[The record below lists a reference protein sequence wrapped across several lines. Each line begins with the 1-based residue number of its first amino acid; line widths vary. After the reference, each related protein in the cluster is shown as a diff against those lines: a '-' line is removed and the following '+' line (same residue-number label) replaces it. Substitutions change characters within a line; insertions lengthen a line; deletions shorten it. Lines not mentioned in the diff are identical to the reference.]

1 MYRRQIIA
9 LALSALATPPFAAA
23 QAPYPDRPVTLI
35 VPFSPGGGTD
45 NIARLVA
52 ARLNEQ
58 TSKAFVID
66 NRPGGGTNIG
76 NDAAARA
83 SADGYTLLLGQ
94 TTLSVN
100 PHLYANLRY
109 GPSSFAAVAHIA
121 NAPIILVVPADSPIR
136 SVPDLIATARAQ
148 PGTLNYG
155 SGGAGTPPHLAGEL
169 FQLSTRTHMVHVP
182 YRGSAPALTD
192 LMGGQINMMFD
203 TATSALPYITSG
215 RVRALA
221 VAADARLPAL
231 PEVAT
236 FAEQGLTDFAVS
248 AWYGIVAPRDIADA
262 RMQWLNTQVNAVLQE
277 PATREQ
283 FERIGA
289 VVMPGTPQQMQDFMN
304 AQSTRWQRVIQDA
317 GIRLN

>member
-1 MYRRQIIA
+1 MHRRQIFT
-9 LALSALATPPFAAA
+9 LVLSALATTPFAVA
-23 QAPYPDRPVTLI
+23 QEAYPQRPVSLI
-35 VPFSPGGGTD
+35 VPFSPGGGSD

-58 TSKAFVID
+58 TGKTFIID

-109 GPSSFAAVAHIA
+109 GPDSFAAVAHIA

-136 SVPDLIATARAQ
+136 SVSDLIAAAHEK

-169 FQLSTRTHMVHVP
+169 FQLSTGTRMLHVP

-203 TATSALPYITSG
+203 TATSVLPYITSG

-221 VAADARLPAL
+221 IAADARLPAL
-231 PEVAT
+231 PDVAT
-236 FAEQGLTDFAVS
+236 FAEQGLADFAVF
-248 AWYGIVAPRDIADA
+248 AWYGLIAPQGTPKTRV
-262 RMQWLNTQVNAVLQE
+262 QWLNTQVNTVLQE
-277 PATREQ
+277 AATRAQ

-289 VVMPGTPQQMQDFMN
+289 VVMPGTPQQMQTFMQ
-304 AQSTRWQRVIQDA
+304 AQSARWQRVIRQA
-317 GIRLN
+317 GIKLN